1 MDISIKS
8 HPGRSGD
15 IVIDNQLHLRN
26 IQPSARHIGRNEQL
40 RLIRLEQRQGAQPLL
55 LRLHA
60 VQRRGNKAK
69 LAKRPLQQLS
79 CFTRLGE
86 HHDGVVGFFSA
97 NVQHNLDE
105 VAIFGLE
112 RRENKALVQLGDGG
126 CVGDGGALPDVG
138 IVGTGADGL
147 VDEGGGGGG
156 EEEGLA
162 VRRYGGQDGRQL
174 LVEST

>member
-60 VQRRGNKAK
+60 VQRRGNKAQ
-69 LAKRPLQQLS
+69 LSKRPLQQLS
-79 CFTRLGE
+79 RLARLGE
-86 HHDGVVGFFSA
+86 HHDGVAGFFSA
-97 NVQHNLDE
+97 NV
-105 VAIFGLE
+105 
-112 RRENKALVQLGDGG
+112 
-126 CVGDGGALPDVG
+126 
-138 IVGTGADGL
+138 
-147 VDEGGGGGG
+147 
-156 EEEGLA
+156 
-162 VRRYGGQDGRQL
+162 
-174 LVEST
+174 